1 MVMLFAASADAEA
14 EAASETIAASDA
26 EEKKKSPTSILTGGA
41 ANRIVHSTTYSIIS
55 DFFCPL
61 TIRRLYFNCWKPR

>member
-1 MVMLFAASADAEA
+1 MPVSDVET
-14 EAASETIAASDA
+14 ASETIAASDE

-61 TIRRLYFNCWKPR
+61 TIRRLYLNCWEPR